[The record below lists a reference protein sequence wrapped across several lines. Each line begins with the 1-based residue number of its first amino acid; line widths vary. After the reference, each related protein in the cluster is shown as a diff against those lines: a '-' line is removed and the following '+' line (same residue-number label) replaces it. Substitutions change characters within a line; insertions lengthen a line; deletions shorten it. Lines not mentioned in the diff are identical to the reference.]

1 MLFGTKLRFRIA
13 YFFTAFFPSILIL
26 LLKIGDSK
34 KMFFWIMLIISVISV
49 ISVFCIIKELKSR
62 QSNSKYSSTNI
73 VINFDVQQK
82 RLKHGYVI
90 QVQNNSKVN
99 SGFIPFATSIL
110 FPSIIVDNNNIYASL
125 IIMIFFFII
134 LMFSN
139 EVFPNIL
146 LLILGVNLLVT
157 SDGYKIFYFYKDKD
171 ILTGTKIIN
180 SIGNTGSLS
189 MTYIITNQEYDGK
202 ELKNIDDD

>member
-1 MLFGTKLRFRIA
+1 M
-13 YFFTAFFPSILIL
+13 FT
-26 LLKIGDSK
+26 
-34 KMFFWIMLIISVISV
+34 WIMLIIFLSVSFISV
-49 ISVFCIIKELKSR
+49 RCIIKELKTR

-73 VINFDVQQK
+73 VINFDVQKK

-99 SGFIPFATSIL
+99 TGFIPFATSIL
-110 FPSIIVDNNNIYASL
+110 FPSIIVDNNKIYVPL

-146 LLILGVNLLVT
+146 LLLSGVNLLVT
-157 SDGYKIFYFYKDKD
+157 SDGYKIFYFSKDKD